1 MHKMM
6 KAAALVVAL
15 SAAPAIAFAAKQ
27 TPPSPAPSSA
37 AKHTASK
44 PAVATKST
52 TGVVKSIDATSLV
65 ISHQGKKGAEE
76 TFTLDPST
84 QKEGNIQV
92 GTTVSV
98 HYKTE
103 GKSKMATAVMA
114 QQPKAQAGHKAEKK

>member
-1 MHKMM
+1 MHTMM
-6 KAAALVVAL
+6 KAAALAVAL

-27 TPPSPAPSSA
+27 TPPAPASS

-114 QQPKAQAGHKAEKK
+114 QQPKAQAAHKAEKK

>member
-27 TPPSPAPSSA
+27 TTPAPASSA
-37 AKHTASK
+37 KHPASK
-44 PAVATKST
+44 PAVANKST

-65 ISHQGKKGAEE
+65 ISHQGRKGAEE

-84 QKEGNIQV
+84 QNEGNIQV

-114 QQPKAQAGHKAEKK
+114 QQPKAQAAHKAAKK

>member
-27 TPPSPAPSSA
+27 TTPAPSSA
-37 AKHTASK
+37 AKHPASK

-114 QQPKAQAGHKAEKK
+114 QQPKAQAAHKAEKK